1 MKKLLFIAALFLA
14 QHSIAQNI
22 VGYWYGTAN
31 VTNAGHTNNY
41 LVELILKQN
50 NSSVQGIIN
59 YYFKNS
65 FRSLQVNGTYNN
77 DSRQLALYNIP
88 LTYFGSALNME
99 VDCPMNLVAQH
110 RVAKAGSNLIG
121 KFICASTSYK
131 NICADVSFDLQLNK
145 DATNQDSI
153 LTALRQFKE
162 VHQYWTPSATD
173 TLVAATII
181 QRPIV
186 NYVVN
191 DQYKKRENVVQQEIE
206 VSTDSLSVDFYDN
219 GEIDGDSISVFFND
233 KLLASNQYLSTK
245 SIHLNIGLDTTKEV
259 NELTMFADNLGRI
272 PPNTALMIVSDGR
285 KRYEVR
291 LSSNLEKNATLRIK
305 RKKKSP

>member
-1 MKKLLFIAALFLA
+1 MKKLLILFTLALSLNI
-14 QHSIAQNI
+14 HAQNV

-50 NSSVQGIIN
+50 STAIQGIIN

-65 FRSLQVNGTYNN
+65 FRSLQVKGNYNSLN
-77 DSRQLALYNIP
+77 RQLSLYNIP
-88 LTYFGSALNME
+88 VTYFGSAQNME
-99 VDCPMNLVAQH
+99 VDCNMNLEAQL
-110 RVAKAGSNLIG
+110 RVAKAGSNLTG
-121 KFICASTSYK
+121 RFVGVGSYK
-131 NICADVSFDLQLNK
+131 NTCPDISFDLQLNK

-173 TLVAATII
+173 TAVAATII

-191 DQYKKRENVVQQEIE
+191 NQYKQRQNVVQQEIE
-206 VSTDSLSVDFYDN
+206 VNADSVSVDFYDN

-233 KLLASNQYLSTK
+233 KLLASNQMLSTR
-245 SIHLNIGLDTTKEV
+245 SIHLNVQLDSTKQV
-259 NELTMFADNLGRI
+259 NEISMFADNLGSI
-272 PPNTALMIVSDGR
+272 PPNTALMIVSDGA
-285 KRYEVR
+285 KRYEIR